1 MRYFSNRLTPSHDQR
16 SSDSQK
22 MNPGHDGSWRQVIYN
37 MLQCLTPFLRLNNH
51 PLLGRRAIC
60 SASILRLSALLIDP
74 PLADEAVPLANLERT
89 IDSLIGLT
97 AAYDDCRIEGSR
109 YPGIAS
115 ERMILI
121 VWHVSW
127 YREFARASL
136 PI

>member
-1 MRYFSNRLTPSHDQR
+1 MKRSHD
-16 SSDSQK
+16 SMLYDTHK
-22 MNPGHDGSWRQVIYN
+22 MYLRHDGSWHQAIYN
-37 MLQCLTPFLRLNNH
+37 MLQCLTPFLRLDNH

-127 YREFARASL
+127 YRDFARASL